1 MGRNVANE
9 GFITALV
16 RNAPYDGYHF
26 FLSDEGQVS
35 AVRERLSSLFPEKAR
50 AGAFHITTRHDLPG
64 AVAENAYE
72 VFHLSDC
79 VADNAALQR
88 VRNGL
93 ARNIFAIT
101 GATHSLSYARYP
113 LYFFDQIWP
122 GVTERDVII
131 ATSTA
136 GAAGIR
142 SMFSALRAGYA
153 LDAAFAQPKIA
164 HIPLG
169 VEMDDFVSPGAKG
182 AVGSDLRKRLGI
194 TGDSC
199 VLLVFAR
206 ISHYSKM
213 DILPLFRALV
223 RAEAAGLPKGSYTLV
238 LAGWMDTGGAAPN
251 AYSEIAARLGINFL
265 LVPSPDNA
273 LRKELF
279 AAADMFLSPV
289 DNPQE
294 TFGLTMLEAGAASL
308 PVIASDFDGYRDLV
322 VDGETGVLI
331 PTVGPKDTTETDML
345 SGVWFDNQHHLQ
357 LAQQSVV
364 SVPRLSEAI
373 VRLAGDA
380 SMRKSYGEAARKRV
394 AAKYT
399 WDGVA
404 KAHVALWEEL
414 AATPVARQ
422 PHADRRGSH
431 PMHPAYGT
439 VFGGYYTRLFDP
451 GMIVRRTA
459 FGDAVYRGKDFP
471 AVYAGVERLVS
482 FDEVR
487 KLLFA
492 TRKGVA
498 AASFLPEGG
507 PSPEGERA
515 AFLVLWA
522 LKHDL
527 LEEVS

>member
-1 MGRNVANE
+1 MGRSVANE
-9 GFITALV
+9 GFITALI
-16 RNAPYDGYHF
+16 RNAPYDEFHF
-26 FLSDEGQVS
+26 FLPDEGQ
-35 AVRERLSSLFPEKAR
+35 AVIVTERLASLFPEKTR
-50 AGAFHITTRHDLPG
+50 AGAFTVVTRHALPS

-88 VRNGL
+88 LRNGL
-93 ARNIFAIT
+93 SRNIFAIT
-101 GATHSLSYARYP
+101 GTTHSLSYARYP

-122 GVTERDVII
+122 GVTERDAVI

-136 GAAGIR
+136 GKHAMR

-153 LDAAFAQPKIA
+153 LDASFVSPKVA

-169 VEMDDFVSPGAKG
+169 VDMGDFVSPAEKE
-182 AVGSDLRKRLGI
+182 AVGGNLRKRMGI
-194 TGDSC
+194 AANSC
-199 VLLVFAR
+199 MLLVFAR

-213 DILPLFRALV
+213 DVLPLFRALV
-223 RAEAAGLPKGSYTLV
+223 RAEESGLAKGSYTLV
-238 LAGWMDTGGAAPN
+238 LAGWMDTGDAAPT
-251 AYSEIAARLGINFL
+251 AYSEIAERLGINFL

-273 LRKELF
+273 TRKELF
-279 AAADMFLSPV
+279 AAADIFLSPV

-322 VDGETGVLI
+322 TDGETGVLI
-331 PTVGPKDTTETDML
+331 PTIGPSDTTETDML

-364 SVPRLSEAI
+364 SVPHLAKAI
-373 VRLAGDA
+373 ASLANDA
-380 SMRKSYGEAARKRV
+380 ALRKRYGAAAHERV

-399 WDGVA
+399 WDMVA
-404 KAHVALWEEL
+404 LSHVALWDEL
-414 AATPVARQ
+414 AATPMPERPQV
-422 PHADRRGSH
+422 DH

-439 VFGGYYTRLFDP
+439 VFGGYYTRLLDP
-451 GMIVRRTA
+451 SMVVRWTK
-459 FGDAVYRGKDFP
+459 FGEAVYRGKDFP
-471 AVYAGVERLVS
+471 AVYAGVERLVQL
-482 FDEVR
+482 DALR
-487 KLLFA
+487 KLLFNA
-492 TRKGVA
+492 RKDTPVE
-498 AASFLPEGG
+498 SLLPANT

-515 AFLVLWA
+515 AFLILWA

-527 LEEVS
+527 LEEAFR